1 MEGGGGPSSRVP
13 SRPQSAR
20 SSPAPGRQELR
31 ARRVITRNPTAFL
44 HSGPAVVLRRPG
56 SPEAREAWERGAPL
70 TKAELMPESRTRASI
85 KAMVADAALIMAA
98 AAREA
103 AIARNVIKSNP
114 YANEDTSTWT
124 DFDGASLEPLLRVDE
139 ALGDSPVRL
148 LDARFLIKLSERGG
162 WLTAR
167 QNLPAESFIELD
179 RLRHMTASH
188 TGLRV
193 ICVSHVWLQ
202 PDHPDPRR
210 TTLALLGRV
219 LKILVEECGGK
230 DGSFTFAVFIDYCCM
245 FHGEALQ
252 SQEALFKKALTQQAA
267 LFSHPHTWVLKV
279 TPLPH
284 AYPRG
289 YTFRAG
295 TRPNVASYHDRGWTF
310 AESRCA
316 ALIKTHNSQVL
327 DLGKW
332 PLAVETYAAKKK
344 SGWLDDDERF
354 TPMGLG
360 CDLETLLE
368 QCTAPRPPPLT
379 PNQFN
384 ESLDS
389 KAFTSRGRDLG
400 PVKALYRR
408 ACCVMRDHESLDYS
422 QLGWGDAEARQLAK
436 MLGNGWGRCCK
447 RLFVGNNRIGNDG
460 LFALAH
466 ALRQGRMRHLE
477 SIDLRGNPAG
487 ADARQDVRA
496 AADELLASGT
506 MQASE
511 IRVFGT
517 PEASAK
523 LIQRR
528 LRRRFSVLAKA
539 ALLSVQ
545 QAKEEGGELPGEG
558 ETSAEAKAA
567 AFEDMVHESVDP
579 LTS

>member
-1 MEGGGGPSSRVP
+1 M
-13 SRPQSAR
+13 
-20 SSPAPGRQELR
+20 
-31 ARRVITRNPTAFL
+31 
-44 HSGPAVVLRRPG
+44 LRRPG
-56 SPEAREAWERGAPL
+56 SPEAAESWERGAPL
-70 TKAELMPESRTRASI
+70 TKAELMPESKTRANI
-85 KAMVADAALIMAA
+85 KAMVADGAAIMAA

-103 AIARNVIKSNP
+103 AIAREAIKSNP
-114 YANEDTSTWT
+114 YANEDTSTWA

-139 ALGDSPVRL
+139 SLGDSPVKL
-148 LDARFLIKLSERGG
+148 LDARFLIKLAERGG

-167 QNLPAESFIELD
+167 QNLPADGFIELD
-179 RLRHMTASH
+179 RLRYMTASH

-210 TTLALLGRV
+210 TTLELLGRV
-219 LKILVEECGGK
+219 LKILVEEHGGTS
-230 DGSFTFAVFIDYCCM
+230 GTGTFAVFIDYCCM

-252 SQEALFKKALTQQAA
+252 SQEALFKKALTMQAA

-289 YTFRAG
+289 YVFRAG
-295 TRPNVASYHDRGWTF
+295 TRPNVAPFHERGWTF

-316 ALIKTHNSQVL
+316 ALIKTHNTQVL
-327 DLGKW
+327 DLGRW
-332 PLAVETYAAKKK
+332 PLALSTYAAKKK
-344 SGWLDDDERF
+344 SGWLDEDERF
-354 TPMGLG
+354 TPLGLG

-368 QCTAPRPPPLT
+368 QCLAPRPPPLT

-384 ESLDS
+384 EALES

-400 PVKALYRR
+400 AVKALYRR
-408 ACCVMRDHESLDYS
+408 ACCAMRDHESLDYS
-422 QLGWGDAEARQLAK
+422 QLGWGDAEAHQLAK
-436 MLGNGWGRCCK
+436 MLGNGWGGSCK
-447 RLFVGNNRIGNDG
+447 RLFLGHNHIGRDG

-466 ALRQGRMRHLE
+466 ALRQGRMRCLE
-477 SIDLRGNPAG
+477 SIDLRGNPAAG
-487 ADARQDVRA
+487 DARQDVRVA
-496 AADELLASGT
+496 VDELLASGI

-517 PEASAK
+517 PDASAK

-545 QAKEEGGELPGEG
+545 AAKAAGEDGE
-558 ETSAEAKAA
+558 AEAKAPEA
-567 AFEDMVHESVDP
+567 AFEDTVHESVGA
-579 LTS
+579 LN